1 MGNIKKR
8 YLHLFS
14 EKQPD
19 LNWENPKL
27 RDEVYDMMNRWF
39 DKGVDGF
46 RMDVI
51 SLIAKAPGLPNGDG
65 KGYVFSDQYFAFQPK
80 LHEYLREMRER
91 CFDGRDCMCVGETT
105 FVTTENANSV
115 VGDGRELDL
124 LFQFDIM
131 DIDGENGKW
140 NVIPFDLLKLK
151 KVISKWQN
159 AIDWNTLFWSNHDQP
174 RVVSRFGSAVTEE
187 YRVQSAKMLAT
198 AMYLLRGTPFIYQGE
213 EIGMTNF
220 PFEQESQLQDV
231 ESINLLKEAK
241 KDGKEAWAWNGI
253 LHKGRDNAR
262 TPMQWDGSENAGFTT
277 GKPWIEV
284 NPNYGQINVKSAL
297 DDKNSIV
304 HFYRELIALRNS
316 SDVVKY
322 GDFRLLISEHPQ
334 LFAYSRTY
342 QDERIIVCCNFSE
355 ETVQLPGEISGEV
368 LLQFG
373 NQNRSLAAYG
383 ALVVGLNL

>member
-1 MGNIKKR
+1 
-8 YLHLFS
+8 
-14 EKQPD
+14 
-19 LNWENPKL
+19 
-27 RDEVYDMMNRWF
+27 MMNRWF

-51 SLIAKAPGLPNGDG
+51 SLIAKAPDLPSGDG
-65 KGYVFSDQYFAFQPK
+65 EGYVFSDQYFAFQPK
-80 LHEYLREMRER
+80 LHEYLREMHKR

-115 VGDGRELDL
+115 VGDGQELDL
-124 LFQFDIM
+124 LFQFDVM
-131 DIDGENGKW
+131 DVDGENGKW
-140 NVIPFDLLKLK
+140 NVVPFDLLKFK
-151 KVISKWQN
+151 QIISAWQE

-174 RVVSRFGSAVTEE
+174 RVVSRFGSTATEE
-187 YRVQSAKMLAT
+187 DRVRSAKMLAT
-198 AMYLLRGTPFIYQGE
+198 AMYLMRGTPFIYQGE